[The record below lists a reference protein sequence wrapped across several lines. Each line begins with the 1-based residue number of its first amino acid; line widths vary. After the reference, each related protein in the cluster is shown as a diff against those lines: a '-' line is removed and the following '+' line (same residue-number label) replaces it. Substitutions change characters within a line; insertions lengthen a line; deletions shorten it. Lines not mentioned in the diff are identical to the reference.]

1 MGIEEIAK
9 ENTIEFPRPIGRE
22 GAENLLCYIA
32 KELPANISSK
42 IEYYKTFFYD
52 QEKDGVLEDKGTLTV
67 IANIHDLRENGGFDS
82 FQSKSCGGDTSY
94 ISAIASQ
101 MVPDWELS
109 DYRPEI
115 RKLWKDV
122 RQIVDEYFRKKE
134 KD

>member
-1 MGIEEIAK
+1 
-9 ENTIEFPRPIGRE
+9 
-22 GAENLLCYIA
+22 
-32 KELPANISSK
+32 
-42 IEYYKTFFYD
+42 
-52 QEKDGVLEDKGTLTV
+52 
-67 IANIHDLRENGGFDS
+67 
-82 FQSKSCGGDTSY
+82 
-94 ISAIASQ
+94 